1 MLARESGI
9 HAFGAQRRAHT
20 VGCCSTGCGSV
31 VNRLAARCSR
41 VGVAQPFPRPSKA
54 AVFTVRGTSTL
65 PIAHSN
71 RAQTPTQK
79 MDGRGAVGGAPDC
92 PSGHEWT

>member
-1 MLARESGI
+1 VLARESGI

-54 AVFTVRGTSTL
+54 AVFTFRGTSTL
-65 PIAHSN
+65 PTAPPATVPKH
-71 RAQTPTQK
+71 RPKKWT
-79 MDGRGAVGGAPDC
+79 GGGLWGER